1 MLKPLGAGYEVIN
14 VENGKMVC
22 IIVKELDED
31 QAVVLAE
38 SRAEDGRIVEETLVI
53 RRGWTREWARTALE
67 NMLLRDG
74 LCWLDTQ
81 DELHRKAYWVPSAM
95 RWDDP
100 SKVVVVTP
108 STSLRCKWYGGVTVP
123 CSVSGRCFRLVHI
136 DYYLSILKL
145 TLVSRSYFLSLIF
158 SYYDHTTVVIRTL
171 LVAYIR
177 TTLSLCTPSLFLNTS
192 YLQSGDCFSLRRFLC
207 DRV

>member
-1 MLKPLGAGYEVIN
+1 MEEDVIQSIKMLKPLGAGYEVIN
-14 VENGKMVC
+14 VKNGKMVC
-22 IIVKELDED
+22 NVVKELDQD

-53 RRGWTREWARTALE
+53 RRGWTRERARTALE

-108 STSLRCKWYGGVTVP
+108 STSLRCKWYGGH
-123 CSVSGRCFRLVHI
+123 G
-136 DYYLSILKL
+136 D
-145 TLVSRSYFLSLIF
+145 
-158 SYYDHTTVVIRTL
+158 VVMVLAVR
-171 LVAYIR
+171 VVV
-177 TTLSLCTPSLFLNTS
+177 TLSLSFGVVVSWLYDGQPPK
-192 YLQSGDCFSLRRFLC
+192 
-207 DRV
+207 